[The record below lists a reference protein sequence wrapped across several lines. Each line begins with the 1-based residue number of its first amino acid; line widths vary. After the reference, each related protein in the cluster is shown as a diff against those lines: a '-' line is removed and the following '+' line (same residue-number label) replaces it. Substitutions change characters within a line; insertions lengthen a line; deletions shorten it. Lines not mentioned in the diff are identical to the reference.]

1 MADWQG
7 LAIGTVAWGAG
18 FGIVRAL
25 LGSKKSWDFCNRCI
39 SMVHVFVCI
48 YLCMVSVR
56 DWSRPM
62 DAVGSPSSRLEMRA
76 ITTSLA
82 YFIYDFFC
90 CLLDVPVD
98 YANAVHHIVTI
109 IGLGYGFVLQTSGP
123 ELVACLWLM
132 ELSNP
137 FMHARELLKE
147 LGVKDTPVNMANDL
161 AFVAVFTLARLGVG
175 PVVVYHTLM
184 SDDPLAVKIGAVGI
198 QVISIFWF
206 YRIARMVLYKLTRKK
221 KKAQ

>member
-7 LAIGTVAWGAG
+7 LAIGTAAWGAG

-25 LGSKKSWDFCNRCI
+25 SGGKRSWDFCNRCI

-48 YLCMVSVR
+48 YLCMASVR
-56 DWSRPM
+56 DWSRPL
-62 DAVGSPSSRLEMRA
+62 DGVGTASSPSEMRA
-76 ITTSLA
+76 LKTSLA

-90 CLLDVPVD
+90 CLLDVKVD

-109 IGLGYGFVLQTSGP
+109 VGLGYGFVTQAYGP
-123 ELVACLWLM
+123 ELIACLWLM

-137 FMHARELLKE
+137 FMHARELMKE
-147 LGVKDTPVNMANDL
+147 AGIKDTPLNMLNDL
-161 AFVAVFTLARLGVG
+161 AFVVVFTLARLGAG
-175 PVVVYHTLM
+175 PFVVYSTLK
-184 SDDPLAVKIGAVGI
+184 SEDPLTVKLGAVGI

-206 YRIARMVLYKLTRKK
+206 YRIARMVVYKLTKK
-221 KKAQ
+221 KTKAQ